1 MIRRPPR
8 STLFPYTTLFR
19 SRVVDHP
26 LQVPQGHVE
35 EVPHRRRQRFE
46 EPDVRHGDG
55 QLDVPHA
62 LAPHLGERHLDAAAV
77 ADHAAVADALVLA
90 AVALPVLDRAEDA
103 LAEQPVPLRLEGAV
117 VDGLGLGH
125 LAPGPPGPLP
135 LQLQALAL
143 LGVAGAADLLGRG
156 DADLD
161 EVKARALGLAPAPE
175 IDHQVSLPST
185 LQRPR
190 SCPES
195 PSIPGPGAPS
205 PAR

>member
-19 SRVVDHP
+19 S
-26 LQVPQGHVE
+26 
-35 EVPHRRRQRFE
+35 
-46 EPDVRHGDG
+46 
-55 QLDVPHA
+55 
-62 LAPHLGERHLDAAAV
+62 
-77 ADHAAVADALVLA
+77 
-90 AVALPVLDRAEDA
+90 
-103 LAEQPVPLRLEGAV
+103 LRLEGAV

-135 LQLQALAL
+135 LQLQALTL

-156 DADLD
+156 DANLD
-161 EVKARALGLAPAPE
+161 EVEARALGLAPAPE

-190 SCPES
+190 SCPGS